1 MSNLKGISSTR
12 ATRDKIL
19 ETALKLFSRKGY
31 LGATTK
37 EISKEAGIAEVTL
50 FRHFP
55 SKEKLFADVI
65 NTYSFLP
72 ALKSLLPEISNMPYQ
87 DALTVIAR
95 KFLETLTA
103 RKDIIRIMLSEM
115 HRYPEQIQHIYNA
128 FIEELFRTLA
138 SYFEELQKKGIA
150 REFNPEFAARAFLGI
165 FFSYFI
171 GMEIKNLKRFKKED
185 TETLIKEFV
194 SLFINGILR
203 RRI

>member
-1 MSNLKGISSTR
+1 MRFTK
-12 ATRDKIL
+12 DKIL
-19 ETALKLFSRKGY
+19 ETALMLFSRKGY

-37 EISKEAGIAEVTL
+37 EIAKEAGIAEVTL

-55 SKEKLFADVI
+55 SKEILFRDVI

-72 ALKSLLPEISNMPYQ
+72 ALKSLLPEISNMPYEQ
-87 DALTVIAR
+87 SLAVIAR
-95 KFLETLTA
+95 RFLETLTM

-115 HRYPEQIQHIYNA
+115 HRYPEQIQQIYNA
-128 FIEELFRTLA
+128 LIEELLRALA
-138 SYFEELQKKGIA
+138 SYFKELQKKGIA

-171 GMEIKNLKRFKKED
+171 GMELKNLKRFKNED
-185 TETLIKEFV
+185 TEAVIKEFV

-203 RRI
+203 RHI

>member
-1 MSNLKGISSTR
+1 MSRSKDMRFTK
-12 ATRDKIL
+12 DKIL
-19 ETALKLFSRKGY
+19 ETALMLFSRKGY

-37 EISKEAGIAEVTL
+37 EIAKEAGVAEVTL

-55 SKEKLFADVI
+55 SKEILFRDVI

-72 ALKSLLPEISNMPYQ
+72 ALKSLLPEISNMPYEQ
-87 DALTVIAR
+87 SLAVIAR
-95 KFLETLTA
+95 RFLETLTM

-115 HRYPEQIQHIYNA
+115 HRYPEQIQQIYNA
-128 FIEELFRTLA
+128 LIEELLRALA
-138 SYFEELQKKGIA
+138 SYFKELQKKGIA

-171 GMEIKNLKRFKKED
+171 GMELKNLKRFKNED
-185 TETLIKEFV
+185 TEAVIKEFI

-203 RRI
+203 RHI